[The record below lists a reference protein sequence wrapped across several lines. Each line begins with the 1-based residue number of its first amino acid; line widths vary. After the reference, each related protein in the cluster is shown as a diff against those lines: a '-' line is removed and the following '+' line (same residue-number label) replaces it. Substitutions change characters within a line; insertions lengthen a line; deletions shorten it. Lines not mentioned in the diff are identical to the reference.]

1 MLKIIIIIFFTLNT
15 FCYFSLSI
23 SSTIREKFCKNM
35 IEAYCNR
42 STNLDSYKRLLQL
55 QTIMYLLLLI
65 ASIKL

>member
-1 MLKIIIIIFFTLNT
+1 MLKIIIIIFFALNT
-15 FCYFSLSI
+15 FCHFSLSI

-42 STNLDSYKRLLQL
+42 STNLEGYKRILQL

>member
-1 MLKIIIIIFFTLNT
+1 MLKIIIIIFFALNT

-23 SSTIREKFCKNM
+23 SSTIREKIRKNM
-35 IEAYCNR
+35 KEAYSNR
-42 STNLDSYKRLLQL
+42 FNNLEGYKIILQL